1 MGEPREDIRSWV
13 RDTILFP
20 NEAQEGPK
28 GMAHLAE
35 SMNSSPDGGCLYLAR
50 TWRTWLVL
58 W

>member
-1 MGEPREDIRSWV
+1 MRESREDIGSWV
-13 RDTILFP
+13 RDTILFL
-20 NEAQEGPK
+20 NEAQGGPK

-35 SMNSSPDGGCLYLAR
+35 SLNSSLDGGCLYLAR